1 MATLRISLSR
11 SSALV
16 FSRSASTSE
25 SRLSPPL
32 NVPYKIL
39 KGKSI
44 VSFCCRHQPEELK
57 SETERNKTGRRK
69 TEKRSKLCAA
79 SKIPE
84 KAAVSDTLLKLN
96 N

>member
-1 MATLRISLSR
+1 MAALRISLSR

-16 FSRSASTSE
+16 FSRSASISE

-44 VSFCCRHQPEELK
+44 VSFCWRHKPKELK
-57 SETERNKTGRRK
+57 SKTERSKTGRSK
-69 TEKRSKLCAA
+69 TEKRSKL
-79 SKIPE
+79 
-84 KAAVSDTLLKLN
+84 
-96 N
+96 